1 MMPTE
6 NPNIM
11 CDPYQIV
18 VIGGSLG
25 GAQAVQTLLRDL
37 PDEFPLPMVIVLH
50 RSKTSDEMLISILQK
65 ATSLPVIE
73 AEEKE
78 VIVPGRVYLAPA
90 DYHLLVE
97 QNNPAEHGSLALST
111 EAPVLLARPSID
123 VLFQSAAETYA
134 RRVIGVILTGA
145 SQDGAEG
152 LAAIT
157 AHGGMTV
164 VQDPSTAESAIMPAA
179 AIAAGAVKHIVPLSE
194 ISSLVT
200 RAVR

>member
-1 MMPTE
+1 
-6 NPNIM
+6 M

-97 QNNPAEHGSLALST
+97 QNSPAEHGSLALST

-145 SQDGAEG
+145 SRDGAEG
-152 LAAIT
+152 LASIK
-157 AHGGMTV
+157 AHGGMTL
-164 VQDPSTAESAIMPAA
+164 VQDPSTAESALMPEA

-194 ISSLVT
+194 ISSVVA
-200 RAVR
+200 RAVL